1 MDTENLNTAQL
12 DALMRNVYEWLVSV
26 GPRVLLAI
34 VILLLGLRI
43 IKSIQKVLTCTLDK
57 REFDPTLKPFLTSLT
72 GILLKAMLIISAAG
86 MLGIETTSF
95 IAILGAAGL
104 AIGLALQGTLQNFA
118 SGVMLLI
125 FKPFKTGDVIQAAGH
140 MSTVEAIEVFVTKLV
155 TFQNRLVIIPNGE
168 LASGSL
174 TNYSAKETARVDFS
188 VGISYDSNIKTAKDV
203 ITKIFIEEDR
213 VLKDPAPMVVVGNL
227 GDSSVDLTVRVWVKA
242 ADYWG
247 VFFDF
252 NERFK
257 LQLEEAGISIP
268 FPQMDVHLTKE

>member
-43 IKSIQKVLTCTLDK
+43 IKSIQKVLTRTLDK

-140 MSTVEAIEVFVTKLV
+140 MGTVEAIEVFVKKLV
-155 TFQNRLVIIPNGE
+155 TFQN
-168 LASGSL
+168 
-174 TNYSAKETARVDFS
+174 
-188 VGISYDSNIKTAKDV
+188 
-203 ITKIFIEEDR
+203 
-213 VLKDPAPMVVVGNL
+213 
-227 GDSSVDLTVRVWVKA
+227 
-242 ADYWG
+242 
-247 VFFDF
+247 
-252 NERFK
+252 
-257 LQLEEAGISIP
+257 
-268 FPQMDVHLTKE
+268 